1 MPLQQPVNGQLS
13 TAEGCQQSWLCIMLK
28 GGNSH
33 GPPAPPIWQLGRGRG
48 CPLSEKTRGYEIL
61 DRNYRSS
68 WGEID
73 IIARQRDVLAF
84 VEVKTRHSLKFG
96 RPAAAVTREK
106 QIRLR
111 KTAWCYLRE
120 NQVFRYRSRF
130 DIIEILDLYGKIS
143 LNHLKNCF

>member
-1 MPLQQPVNGQLS
+1 
-13 TAEGCQQSWLCIMLK
+13 MLK

-48 CPLSEKTRGYEIL
+48 CPLSETRGYEIL

-73 IIARQRDVLAF
+73 IIARYRGVLAF

>member
-1 MPLQQPVNGQLS
+1 
-13 TAEGCQQSWLCIMLK
+13 MLK

-33 GPPAPPIWQLGRGRG
+33 GPPAPPIWQLGRGCG
-48 CPLSEKTRGYEIL
+48 CPLSGNPGYEIL

>member
-1 MPLQQPVNGQLS
+1 MP
-13 TAEGCQQSWLCIMLK
+13 AELALHHAERREQSWSTSAADLATGERTRL
-28 GGNSH
+28 S
-33 GPPAPPIWQLGRGRG
+33 AIW
-48 CPLSEKTRGYEIL
+48 KTRGYEIL